1 MKKRKSP
8 RGEYNPED
16 RKRKINFKK
25 KKQRYDDNYFDPKRL
40 KELNDFEDFEDEEYD

>member
-8 RGEYNPED
+8 RGEQNPED

-25 KKQRYDDNYFDPKRL
+25 KKQK
-40 KELNDFEDFEDEEYD
+40 FEDDYYDLKNIKYIEDLEDYD